1 MRSKRAVRACVY
13 TCICVLMVL
22 AWSAAPLHAAAATGV
37 FSPYFSLAN
46 SPLVTGSPGFKFED
60 FEPSSPSLPT
70 LGINLTTVHP
80 SSVDPGLSVD
90 GDDGSIDG
98 SGAAGHSLTVPT
110 QAGTT
115 GATFSFNNIV
125 LGGYPKSAAVAVTAY
140 AGNQLVFTVFDTSN
154 AVSGTFTLTNVST
167 STPTADDFLFAASDP
182 AGIGAI
188 SVSSNNAFTHLHLDH
203 VQLDTV
209 NAISIPEPGS
219 SALLV
224 TAAVLAVG
232 RRRRHR

>member
-1 MRSKRAVRACVY
+1 LV
-13 TCICVLMVL
+13 VL
-22 AWSAAPLHAAAATGV
+22 AASAAPLRAAASTGV
-37 FSPYFSLAN
+37 FSPYFSQAN
-46 SPLVTGSPGFKFED
+46 SPLVIASPGFKLED

-70 LGINLTTVHP
+70 LGINLTTAHG

-98 SGAAGHSLTVPT
+98 SGAAGHSLTVTT

-115 GATFSFNNIV
+115 GATFSFNNIT
-125 LGGYPKSAAVAVTAY
+125 LGGYPKSAAVAVTAF

-154 AVSGTFTLTNVST
+154 AVSGTYTLPTVNT
-167 STPTADDFLFAASDP
+167 TTPTADDFLFAASDP

-188 SVSSNNAFTHLHLDH
+188 SVSSNGAAIHLHLDH

-219 SALLV
+219 GALLV
-224 TAAVLAVG
+224 TAAAMVAAA
-232 RRRRHR
+232 RRRRRA